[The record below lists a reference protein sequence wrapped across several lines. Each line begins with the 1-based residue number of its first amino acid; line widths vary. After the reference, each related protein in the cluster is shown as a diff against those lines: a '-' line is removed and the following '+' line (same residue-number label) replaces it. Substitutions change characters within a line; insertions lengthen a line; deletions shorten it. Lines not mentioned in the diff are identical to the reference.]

1 VNGTSVP
8 KREQPSLF
16 PRCLV
21 RTHDANIKEAHKM
34 KKLITAAALTAF
46 AIAST
51 SAMAQDTKQTRPNL
65 KTPTEQQMDTQKT
78 DAHKKM
84 GTTGAASG
92 MQANPNI
99 KPGDSKVPGKPTD
112 TIKDSTNSGGGE
124 K

>member
-1 VNGTSVP
+1 
-8 KREQPSLF
+8 
-16 PRCLV
+16 
-21 RTHDANIKEAHKM
+21 M
-34 KKLITAAALTAF
+34 KKLITAAALAAF

-78 DAHKKM
+78 DVHKKM
-84 GTTGAASG
+84 GTTGASSS
-92 MQANPNI
+92 MTANPNI

-112 TIKDSTNSGGGE
+112 TIKDSTNSGGGD

>member
-1 VNGTSVP
+1 
-8 KREQPSLF
+8 
-16 PRCLV
+16 
-21 RTHDANIKEAHKM
+21 M
-34 KKLITAAALTAF
+34 KKLITATALAAF

-84 GTTGAASG
+84 GTTGAASSS

-99 KPGDSKVPGKPTD
+99 KPGDSKIPGKPTD